1 LAYFYRVTKADIITA
16 LYQSKEFDRV
26 LRTRIMPD
34 NFPGGF
40 RIWQEELKSEA
51 FKILCET
58 PDDTLLHIYRAG
70 KINHFVGKIIL
81 NLSRQTR
88 NVIYKNYVSNFI
100 PLADY
105 QDEEYSEI
113 NIDKVLENMMGE
125 SSALNYMANVVKQY
139 SELGSLRALSA
150 QTTIP
155 VMSIHQ
161 SLKRARIIIKQKL
174 NED

>member
-1 LAYFYRVTKADIITA
+1 MTKADIITA

-26 LRTRIMPD
+26 LKTRIMPD

-58 PDDTLLHIYRAG
+58 PEDTLLHIYRAG

-88 NVIYKNYVSNFI
+88 NVIHKNYAGNFV

-105 QDEEYSEI
+105 QDTEYIEVDV
-113 NIDKVLENMMGE
+113 DKVLDEMMAK

-161 SLKRARIIIKQKL
+161 SLKRARVIIKQKL
-174 NED
+174 NEN